1 MRFKKINHI
10 LFFPT
15 IPLSLFSNI
24 LHYICFILG
33 QKKICMVTV
42 ICPTLL
48 KTLDLNVFLQESAK
62 ITEDLLKLLCFFKV
76 FFC

>member
-33 QKKICMVTV
+33 QKKYVWLRLSV
-42 ICPTLL
+42 RP
-48 KTLDLNVFLQESAK
+48 S
-62 ITEDLLKLLCFFKV
+62 
-76 FFC
+76 